1 MVIIAFNSA
10 SPALFASSQI
20 TKNAEE
26 AEKLSNV
33 IFSGSNVKRTA
44 QFKNSTLAIIRPH
57 IFNSGQVGKV
67 IDAILKAGFLI
78 TDLENF
84 HLETANAEEFL
95 EVYKDVVPEYR
106 VPKKVITGHVGS
118 VDGGSSCCNGNWR
131 PKGEYCARIPRV
143 LRSKRS

>member
-1 MVIIAFNSA
+1 MVRINFNSA

-20 TKNAEE
+20 TKNAQE
-26 AEKLSNV
+26 AEKLSKLL
-33 IFSGSNVKRTA
+33 FSASTVKRTA
-44 QFKNSTLAIIRPH
+44 QFKNSTLAVIRPH

-95 EVYKDVVPEYR
+95 EVYKDVVPEYQ
-106 VPKKVITGHVGS
+106 VPLK
-118 VDGGSSCCNGNWR
+118 
-131 PKGEYCARIPRV
+131 
-143 LRSKRS
+143 